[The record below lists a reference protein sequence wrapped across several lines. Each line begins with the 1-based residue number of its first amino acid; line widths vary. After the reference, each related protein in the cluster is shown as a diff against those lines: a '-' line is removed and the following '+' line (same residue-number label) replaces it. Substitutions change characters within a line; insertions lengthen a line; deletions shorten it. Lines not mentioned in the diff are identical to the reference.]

1 MRITTQR
8 RVLAVLIACSVA
20 SSVSY
25 AVSLPAFD
33 LPEIGGIDLPSTA
46 IAGDSVRMTIK
57 ATKDGTSAC
66 GLSIDF
72 GDGTNQQFKVNVENT
87 KMPISVDHAYKKPGK
102 YTVKASGKK
111 ITTHHS
117 CKGNSSAIITVSAPK
132 KSGKASKPKK

>member
-72 GDGTNQQFKVNVENT
+72 GDGTNHGDDIVPGDEGVEFLGEVR
-87 KMPISVDHAYKKPGK
+87 IGGKP
-102 YTVKASGKK
+102 AA
-111 ITTHHS
+111 
-117 CKGNSSAIITVSAPK
+117 NAQ
-132 KSGKASKPKK
+132 